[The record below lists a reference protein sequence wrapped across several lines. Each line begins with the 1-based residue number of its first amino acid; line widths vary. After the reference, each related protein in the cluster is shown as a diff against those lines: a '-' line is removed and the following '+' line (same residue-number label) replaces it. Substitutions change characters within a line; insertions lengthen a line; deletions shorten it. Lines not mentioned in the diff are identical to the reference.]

1 MKVAIIG
8 GTGKLGMG
16 LAAQLSKRLEIQ
28 IGSRDRSRAQR
39 AAAQIPGATGG
50 EEIEVASSCDSAV
63 LAIPYEA
70 VTRLGALEAALADKL
85 VVSPV
90 VPIRELGGIFY
101 YGLETGSAAEEVAR
115 KLGRSRVAAALHT
128 VPSRYFRGAKGAID
142 VPVASNDKR
151 TYEEAAR
158 IVSSIDGIRPLYAG
172 PLSVSS
178 TIERL
183 TPLLLNL
190 AKLNGVKAP
199 TLRFVSREAGAL
211 RHDPSGYRSVGK
223 VLMPPTQPV

>member
-16 LAAQLSKRLEIQ
+16 LAARLSEKLEVQ
-28 IGSRDRSRAQR
+28 IGSRDRSKAQR
-39 AAAQIPGATGG
+39 AAAQIPGVTGG
-50 EEIEVASSCDSAV
+50 EEIEVASSCDAAV

-85 VVSPV
+85 VISPV
-90 VPIRELGGIFY
+90 VPIKQVGGIFY
-101 YGLETGSAAEEVAR
+101 YGLENGSAAEEVAS
-115 KLGRSRVAAALHT
+115 KLRRSRIAAALHT
-128 VPSRYFRGAKGAID
+128 VPSRYFKGVKEAID

-158 IVSSIDGIRPLYAG
+158 MISSIDGVRPLYAG
-172 PLSVSS
+172 PLSIAS
-178 TIERL
+178 TIEML

-190 AKLNGVKAP
+190 AKLNGVRAP
-199 TLRFVSREAGAL
+199 SLKFVS
-211 RHDPSGYRSVGK
+211 
-223 VLMPPTQPV
+223 